1 MKHDTTRLPPKLYSQ
16 YENMI
21 IHQYLHVLPA
31 GTSFLLVA
39 LSLAAVLGVTSR
51 GEHAALVDRDR
62 AESGL
67 LIDTLCERFESRGR
81 GVGEAAKSEM

>member
-1 MKHDTTRLPPKLYSQ
+1 MKHDTTRLPPKLYSE
-16 YENMI
+16 YENI
-21 IHQYLHVLPA
+21 NNCSPNLPA